1 MISTQWASSIEN
13 DRLVDGMGFSFILVR
28 TKIGRTNKDLRP
40 YTRLLLKK
48 VSYEDFSK
56 KKPIIERDSNH
67 LSDVGYSFDHAVV
80 HDLQEL
86 NNND

>member
-1 MISTQWASSIEN
+1 MISTQSASSIEN

-40 YTRLLLKK
+40 FTRLLLKK

-67 LSDVGYSFDHAVV
+67 LSDVVYSFDHVVV